1 VDGHT
6 PERWLVLEVLW
17 LSLTFKLRTLHYWRV
32 QLPQSRREHLRSF
45 SLLKGFIMRLNKYLL
60 LTVCLLIAIPLAAPA
75 QQALTATEP
84 ARDEKLWK
92 KALDLQRKS
101 IVVDTH
107 NDVLSFMT
115 DENYDIG
122 VSSVGKYHTDLARM
136 KQGGLTAEFFSVY
149 IDRKYATD
157 GGSARRALD
166 MIDYVYRAA
175 EKYPND
181 LMLAYSSDDIRRAKK
196 QKKIAALMGIE
207 GGHAIEDSLMAL
219 RDFYRLGVRYMT
231 LTHNNT
237 NNWADS
243 CCDTAKHNGL
253 SEFGKDVIREMNR
266 IGMLVDVSHVSDK
279 TMSDVL
285 DVSTAPII
293 ASHSSARALGDR
305 TRNIPDD
312 LLKRIGKNGG
322 VVMVNFYPGFI
333 DQKVIVASRERDAR
347 LKTQI
352 DELRAKYKDDAKKF
366 EEEQNRLF
374 AANPLP
380 ATPLSVLIDHF
391 DHIAK
396 VAGVDHVGIG
406 SDFDGVSSLPVGM
419 EDISKLPN
427 ITYELLKRGYSEADV
442 RKILG
447 ENFLRVFGEVE
458 RVAATSRSGLSRDG
472 SVRRLESG
480 K

>member
-1 VDGHT
+1 MNFRRIV
-6 PERWLVLEVLW
+6 LV
-17 LSLTFKLRTLHYWRV
+17 
-32 QLPQSRREHLRSF
+32 
-45 SLLKGFIMRLNKYLL
+45 
-60 LTVCLLIAIPLAAPA
+60 TVCVLGFGIGVSTA
-75 QQALTATEP
+75 QQSTP
-84 ARDEKLWK
+84 APSPAVRDEKLWK
-92 KALDLQRKS
+92 KALEIQRKS

-107 NDVLSFMT
+107 NDILSMMT
-115 DENYDIG
+115 DDSYDLGI
-122 VSSVGKYHTDLARM
+122 SSVGKYHTDIARM

-149 IDRKYATD
+149 IDRSYVRD

-175 EKYPND
+175 ERYPTD
-181 LMLAYSSDDIRRAKK
+181 LMMAYSTSDIRQAKK

-219 RDFYRLGVRYMT
+219 RDFYRLGIRYMT

-237 NNWADS
+237 NNWADA

-253 SEFGKDVIREMNR
+253 SDFGKEVIKEMNR
-266 IGMLVDVSHVSDK
+266 LGMLVDISHVSDK

-285 DVSTAPII
+285 DVSTAPVI

-305 TRNIPDD
+305 PRNIPDD
-312 LLKRIGKNGG
+312 LLKRIAKNGG
-322 VVMVNFYPGFI
+322 VVMVNFFPGFI
-333 DQKVIVASRERDAR
+333 DKNVIAASNERQAR
-347 LKTQI
+347 LKPQL
-352 DELRAKYKDDAKKF
+352 DELAAKYKDDPKGL
-366 EEEQNRLF
+366 EEERNKLF

-380 ATPLSVLIDHF
+380 QTPLSVLVDHF

-406 SDFDGVSSLPVGM
+406 SDFDGVPSLPVDM

-427 ITYELLKRGYSEADV
+427 LTYELLKRGYSERDV

-447 ENFLRVFGEVE
+447 ENFMRAFAQAE
-458 RVAATSRSGLSRDG
+458 RVAQSSRKTLSADG
-472 SVRRLESG
+472 SVKRINPAY

>member
-1 VDGHT
+1 MYFHKVF
-6 PERWLVLEVLW
+6 
-17 LSLTFKLRTLHYWRV
+17 SFTLAC
-32 QLPQSRREHLRSF
+32 
-45 SLLKGFIMRLNKYLL
+45 L
-60 LTVCLLIAIPLAAPA
+60 LTLSAIGATA
-75 QQALTATEP
+75 QQPATP
-84 ARDEKLWK
+84 NQPSAPRDEKLWK
-92 KALDLQRKS
+92 KALDIHRKT

-107 NDVLSFMT
+107 NDILSMMI
-115 DENYDIG
+115 DDNYDLG
-122 VSSVGKYHTDLARM
+122 VSSVGKYHTDIARM

-149 IDRKYATD
+149 IDRSFARE

-175 EKYPND
+175 ERHPND
-181 LMLAYSSDDIRRAKK
+181 LMMAYSTADIRRAKK
-196 QKKIAALMGIE
+196 ENKIAALMGIE

-219 RDFYRLGVRYMT
+219 RDFYRLGIRYMT

-243 CCDTAKHNGL
+243 CCDEAKHNGL
-253 SEFGKDVIREMNR
+253 SDFGKEVVREMNR

-285 DVSTAPII
+285 DLSTAPVI
-293 ASHSSARALGDR
+293 ASHSSARALADR

-312 LLKRIGKNGG
+312 LLRRFAKNGG

-333 DQKVIVASRERDAR
+333 DKNVVAASKERDAR
-347 LKTQI
+347 LKSQV
-352 DELRAKYKDDAKKF
+352 DELRATYKDDSKRLG
-366 EEEQNRLF
+366 EELNKLL

-396 VAGVDHVGIG
+396 VAGIDHVGIG
-406 SDFDGVSSLPVGM
+406 SDFDGVPNLPLGM

-427 ITYELLKRGYSEADV
+427 ITYELLKRGYSERDV
-442 RKILG
+442 KKVLG
-447 ENFLRVFGEVE
+447 DNFMRAFAQAE
-458 RVAATSRSGLSRDG
+458 RVAQTSSKRLSGDG
-472 SVRRLESG
+472 SVRRIL
-480 K
+480 

>member
-1 VDGHT
+1 MKRPFAVA
-6 PERWLVLEVLW
+6 LI
-17 LSLTFKLRTLHYWRV
+17 
-32 QLPQSRREHLRSF
+32 
-45 SLLKGFIMRLNKYLL
+45 SLLFLFSMPASAQTTRQSAPSKPAETDSSQLSPRDAALWRRAL
-60 LTVCLLIAIPLAAPA
+60 AIH
-75 QQALTATEP
+75 
-84 ARDEKLWK
+84 RS
-92 KALDLQRKS
+92 S

-107 NDVLSFMT
+107 NDILSFMT
-115 DENYDIG
+115 DDNYDLG

-149 IDRKYATD
+149 IDRKYATE

-166 MIDYVYRAA
+166 MIDYVYRAI
-175 EKYPND
+175 ERHPRE
-181 LMLAYSSDDIRRAKK
+181 LMFATSTADIRRAKA
-196 QKKIAALMGIE
+196 QGKIAALMGIE

-237 NNWADS
+237 NNWADA

-253 SEFGKDVIREMNR
+253 SDFGKEVVREMNR

-285 DVSTAPII
+285 DISTAPVI

-305 TRNIPDD
+305 TRNIPDE
-312 LLKRIGKNGG
+312 LLRRFAKNGG

-333 DQKVIVASRERDAR
+333 DSNVIAASKERDAR
-347 LKTQI
+347 LKPQM
-352 DELRAKYKDDAKKF
+352 DDLAAKYKDDPKRL
-366 EEEQNRLF
+366 EEERNKLL

-380 ATPLSVLIDHF
+380 PTPLSVLIDHF

-396 VAGVDHVGIG
+396 VAGVNHVGIG

-419 EDISKLPN
+419 EDISKLPS
-427 ITYELLKRGYSEADV
+427 ITFELLKRGYSERDV

-447 ENFLRVFGEVE
+447 GNFMRAFAQAE
-458 RVAATSRSGLSRDG
+458 RVARRSKRISGDG
-472 SVRRLESG
+472 SLRRI

>member
-1 VDGHT
+1 MYFRKVF
-6 PERWLVLEVLW
+6 
-17 LSLTFKLRTLHYWRV
+17 SLTLACILTLSTISV
-32 QLPQSRREHLRSF
+32 
-45 SLLKGFIMRLNKYLL
+45 G
-60 LTVCLLIAIPLAAPA
+60 A
-75 QQALTATEP
+75 QQP
-84 ARDEKLWK
+84 AASTQPSVPRDEKLWK
-92 KALDLQRKS
+92 KALELHRKA
-101 IVVDTH
+101 IVIDTH
-107 NDVLSFMT
+107 NDILSMMT
-115 DENYDIG
+115 DDNYDLG
-122 VSSVGKYHTDLARM
+122 VSSVGKYHTDIARM

-149 IDRKYATD
+149 IDRKYVGE
-157 GGSARRALD
+157 GGSARRTLD

-181 LMLAYSSDDIRRAKK
+181 LMLSYSAGDIRRAKK

-243 CCDTAKHNGL
+243 CCDEAKHNGL
-253 SEFGKDVIREMNR
+253 SDFGKDVVREMNH

-285 DVSTAPII
+285 DVSTAPVI
-293 ASHSSARALGDR
+293 ASHSSARAIGDR
-305 TRNIPDD
+305 PRNIPDD
-312 LLKRIGKNGG
+312 LLRRFAKNGG

-333 DQKVIVASRERDAR
+333 DPKVIAASKERDAR
-347 LKTQI
+347 LKP
-352 DELRAKYKDDAKKF
+352 ELDQLKETYKGDAKRL
-366 EEEQNRLF
+366 EEETNKLL
-374 AANPLP
+374 AKSPLP

-396 VAGVDHVGIG
+396 VAGIDHVGIG

-427 ITYELLKRGYSEADV
+427 ITYELLKRGYSEKDV
-442 RKILG
+442 KKVLG
-447 ENFLRVFGEVE
+447 ENFLRAFAAAEQ
-458 RVAATSRSGLSRDG
+458 VAQKSGRNISADG
-472 SVRRLESG
+472 SVRRIALPG

>member
-1 VDGHT
+1 MKRALT
-6 PERWLVLEVLW
+6 TALTSVLIVC
-17 LSLTFKLRTLHYWRV
+17 SVSIPAAAQRRRV
-32 QLPQSRREHLRSF
+32 PKPDSF
-45 SLLKGFIMRLNKYLL
+45 STGL
-60 LTVCLLIAIPLAAPA
+60 
-75 QQALTATEP
+75 E
-84 ARDEKLWK
+84 D
-92 KALDLQRKS
+92 KALWRRALAIHRS
-101 IVVDTH
+101 AIVIDTH
-107 NDVLSFMT
+107 NDILSFMA
-115 DENYDIG
+115 DDNYDIG

-149 IDRKYATD
+149 IDRKYATE

-166 MIDYVYRAA
+166 MIDYVYRAI
-175 EKYPND
+175 EQHPRE
-181 LMLAYSSDDIRRAKK
+181 LMYATSTADIRRAKA
-196 QKKIAALMGIE
+196 QGKIAALMGIE

-219 RDFYRLGVRYMT
+219 RDFHRLGVRYMT

-253 SEFGKDVIREMNR
+253 SDFGKEVIREMNR
-266 IGMLVDVSHVSDK
+266 IGMLVDISHVSDK

-285 DVSTAPII
+285 DISTAPVI

-305 TRNIPDD
+305 TRNIPDE
-312 LLKRIGKNGG
+312 LLRRFAKNGG

-333 DQKVIVASRERDAR
+333 DKNVIAASKERDAR
-347 LKTQI
+347 LKPQM
-352 DELRAKYKDDAKKF
+352 DELAIRYKEDPKRL
-366 EEEQNRLF
+366 EEERNKLL

-380 ATPLSVLIDHF
+380 PTPLSVLIDHF

-419 EDISKLPN
+419 EDISKLPY
-427 ITYELLKRGYSEADV
+427 ITYELLKRGYSERDV

-447 ENFLRVFGEVE
+447 GNFMRAFAQAE
-458 RVAATSRSGLSRDG
+458 RVARKSKRLSGDG
-472 SVRRLESG
+472 SVRRI

>member
-1 VDGHT
+1 MSCQ
-6 PERWLVLEVLW
+6 PA
-17 LSLTFKLRTLHYWRV
+17 RTV
-32 QLPQSRREHLRSF
+32 VI
-45 SLLKGFIMRLNKYLL
+45 SLLVICAT
-60 LTVCLLIAIPLAAPA
+60 TVFYAAAQTAPLEAEQPLPASPAPPIASNQPQPQTQPAPA
-75 QQALTATEP
+75 GEP
-84 ARDEKLWK
+84 APPRDEKIWK
-92 KALDLQRKS
+92 RALELHRKA

-107 NDVLSFMT
+107 NDILSMMT
-115 DENYDIG
+115 DDNYDLG

-149 IDRKYATD
+149 VDRKYAS
-157 GGSARRALD
+157 GGAARRALD

-175 EKYPND
+175 EKHPD
-181 LMLAYSSDDIRRAKK
+181 ELMLAYSAADIRRAKK
-196 QKKIAALMGIE
+196 QGKIAALMGIE

-243 CCDTAKHNGL
+243 CCDEAKHNGL
-253 SEFGKDVIREMNR
+253 SDFGKDVVREMNR
-266 IGMLVDVSHVSDK
+266 IGMLVDVAHVSDK

-305 TRNIPDD
+305 PRNIPDD
-312 LLKRIGKNGG
+312 LLRRIGQNGG

-333 DQKVIVASRERDAR
+333 DPKVIEASKARDIR
-347 LKTQI
+347 LKP
-352 DELRAKYKDDAKKF
+352 ELDALKEKYKDSPKMLEDETNK
-366 EEEQNRLF
+366 LY

-380 ATPLSVLIDHF
+380 PTPLSILIDHI
-391 DHIAK
+391 DHVAQ
-396 VAGVDHVGIG
+396 VAGIDHVGLG
-406 SDFDGVSSLPVGM
+406 SDFDGIPTVPVGM

-427 ITYELLKRGYSEADV
+427 ITYELLKRGYSEQDI
-442 RKILG
+442 RKVLG
-447 ENFLRVFGEVE
+447 ENFLRVFAEAE
-458 RVAATSRSGLSRDG
+458 RVARSSSKTISGDG
-472 SVRRLESG
+472 NVRRIE